1 MSLLRRLNGYM
12 GSRGEGMIRS
22 LPPGLGSAWME
33 RPSPLRKRRRMQAKD
48 ESADLPIGDRS

>member
-33 RPSPLRKRRRMQAKD
+33 RPS
-48 ESADLPIGDRS
+48 ST